1 MNKHARHAEIVKKI
15 QVNVPFRKLE
25 NKYLPLFL
33 EYGLNPEIGI
43 DGQTLDTTSTEEF
56 KRIAEVFKHENRSI
70 TIHGPFM
77 DLVPGGLDNM
87 LLTATRE
94 RLKRFFEIIP
104 VFEPAHV
111 VCHTGYDQ
119 RRYREHWNEWLANS
133 VVTWTP
139 HVYLAERRGFKLLL
153 ENVYET
159 SPDVHVALFDKIP
172 SHAFGFCLDVG
183 HHHVFGKSPHR
194 EWVKTLGDKI
204 LALHLHDNN
213 GKEDSHWAI
222 GKGNVD
228 FKGLFQL
235 VCENG
240 LRPAI
245 TLEPHEEETL
255 WQSLASE
262 DLKEFIQTVP

>member
-1 MNKHARHAEIVKKI
+1 MNNQTSHTEILKKV
-15 QVNVPFRKLE
+15 QVNVPFKKLE
-25 NKYLPLFL
+25 NRYLPLFL

-43 DGQTLDTTSTEEF
+43 DAQTLDTTSAGEF
-56 KRIAEVFKHENRSI
+56 KQIAEIFRHENRTI

-87 LLTATRE
+87 LLAATRD
-94 RLKRFFEIIP
+94 RLNRFFEIIP
-104 VFEPAHV
+104 IFDPIHV
-111 VCHTGYDQ
+111 VCHTGYDR

-133 VVTWTP
+133 VATWTS
-139 HVYLAERRGFKLLL
+139 HVYLAERLGFKLLL

-159 SPDVHVALFDKIP
+159 SPDVHSALFDKIP
-172 SHAFGFCLDVG
+172 SDAFGFCLDAG
-183 HHHVFGKSPHR
+183 HHHVFGKSPQR

-204 LALHLHDNN
+204 MALHLHDNN
-213 GKEDSHWAI
+213 GKEDSHLAI

-228 FKGLFQL
+228 FAGLFRL
-235 VCENG
+235 VGENG

-262 DLKEFIQTVP
+262 NFKKFIQTFP